1 MSDEKFAKGEWVCD
15 YRNDGCAY
23 LSGPETS
30 YSDRY
35 FENAYDAYLIA
46 AAPEMYGLLKR
57 LLNGGC
63 LVYGDDIDS
72 VEDLLAKARGES

>member
-1 MSDEKFAKGEWVCD
+1 MSDEKFTKGEWVCD

-46 AAPEMYGLLKR
+46 AAPELYEFVKL
-57 LLNGGC
+57 
-63 LVYGDDIDS
+63 IADS
-72 VEDLLAKARGES
+72 ESPWSITDAKYLLAKARGES